1 MNILVVDDDPVARAL
16 LEALLKPQGHTVA
29 LAGDG
34 QEAWEQSRL
43 FRYPVVIADW
53 MMPQLDGLELVRRL
67 RGAGDERY
75 TYVILVSAQGGRGRY
90 LEGMAAGA
98 DDFLTKPIDA
108 DELRA
113 RLHVAERI
121 LGLRREVSDLRGIL
135 PTCSYCKRIRDNT
148 DHWVPIERYIEKRS
162 EAAFSHGICPDC
174 YAKHVEPSLDNPGNV
189 R

>member
-1 MNILVVDDDPVARAL
+1 VNILVVDDDPVARAL

-29 LAGDG
+29 LAADG
-34 QEAWEQSRL
+34 KEAWEATRL

-53 MMPQLDGLELVRRL
+53 MMPELDGLELVRRL
-67 RGAGDERY
+67 RAAGDDRY
-75 TYVILVSAQGGRGRY
+75 TYVVLVSAQGGRGRY

-121 LGLRREVSDLRGIL
+121 LGLRREVLDLRGIL
-135 PTCSYCKRIRDNT
+135 PTCSYCKRIRD
-148 DHWVPIERYIEKRS
+148 DGERWVPIERYIEKRS
-162 EAAFSHGICPDC
+162 QAAFSHGICPDC
-174 YAKHVEPSLDNPGNV
+174 YAKHVEPQISPGGA
-189 R
+189 

>member
-16 LEALLKPQGHTVA
+16 LEALLKPQGHAVA

-34 QEAWEQSRL
+34 REAWEATRL

-53 MMPQLDGLELVRRL
+53 MMPELDGLELVRRL
-67 RGAGDERY
+67 RASGDHRY
-75 TYVILVSAQGGRGRY
+75 SYVILVSAQGGRGRY

-121 LGLRREVSDLRGIL
+121 LGLRREVSELRGIL
-135 PTCSYCKRIRDNT
+135 PTCSYCKRIRDDNER
-148 DHWVPIERYIEKRS
+148 WIPIERYIEKRS

-174 YAKHVEPSLDNPGNV
+174 YAKHVEPNVGPGAA
-189 R
+189 

>member
-16 LEALLKPQGHTVA
+16 LDALLKPHGHEVA
-29 LAGDG
+29 LASDG
-34 QEAWEQSRL
+34 QEAWAATRL

-53 MMPQLDGLELVRRL
+53 MMPELDGLELVRRL
-67 RGAGDERY
+67 RAAGDERY

-121 LGLRREVSDLRGIL
+121 LGLRREVSELRGIL
-135 PTCSYCKRIRDNT
+135 PTCSYCKRIRD
-148 DHWVPIERYIEKRS
+148 DSERWVPIERFIEMRS

-174 YAKHVEPSLDNPGNV
+174 YEKHVAPHLPPA
-189 R
+189 

>member
-1 MNILVVDDDPVARAL
+1 MNILLVDDDPVALAL
-16 LEALLKPQGHTVA
+16 LEALLRPLGHTVA
-29 LAGDG
+29 TAADG
-34 QEAWEQSRL
+34 LEAWSATRL

-53 MMPQLDGLELVRRL
+53 MMPQLDGLGLVRKL
-67 RGAGDERY
+67 RAADADGY

-121 LGLRREVSDLRGIL
+121 LGLRHEVSELRGTL
-135 PTCSYCKRIRDNT
+135 PTCSYCKRIRDGAER
-148 DHWVPIERYIEKRS
+148 WVPIEQYIEKRS

-174 YAKHVEPSLDNPGNV
+174 YVKHVEPQLGGG
-189 R
+189 

>member
-1 MNILVVDDDPVARAL
+1 MNVLVVDDDPVARTL
-16 LEALLKPQGHTVA
+16 LEALLRPLGHTVA
-29 LAGDG
+29 VAGDG
-34 QEAWEQSRL
+34 VEAWEASRL

-67 RGAGDERY
+67 RAAGDDKY

-98 DDFLTKPIDA
+98 DDFLTKPIDT

-121 LGLRREVSDLRGIL
+121 LGLRKEVSELRGIL
-135 PTCSYCKRIRDNT
+135 PTCSYCKRIRD
-148 DHWVPIERYIEKRS
+148 DGERWVPIERYIEKRS
-162 EAAFSHGICPDC
+162 DAAFSHGICPDC
-174 YAKHVEPSLDNPGNV
+174 YTKHVEPQLGGP
-189 R
+189 